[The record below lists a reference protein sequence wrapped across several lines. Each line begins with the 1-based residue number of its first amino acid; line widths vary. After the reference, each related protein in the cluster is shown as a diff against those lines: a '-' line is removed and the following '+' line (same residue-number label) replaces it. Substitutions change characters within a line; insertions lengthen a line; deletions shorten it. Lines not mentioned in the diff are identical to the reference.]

1 MDEVL
6 RKVQKDRATMISKLL
21 GLPEVK
27 QPKTALLKAKALLK
41 NLDEV
46 RSDCLC
52 ENDTAWKKIIQLSLK
67 ESRSTDDA
75 KELAF
80 LMAQKRQSEYLAAH
94 SKNLHLLDV
103 LPYLDNDVVEQIREN
118 FKLRCQEGAAPK
130 RGSLAEA
137 QDPELDQV
145 TKVLVD
151 KLERAWDESRELD
164 TAKKLRDLYTEQKE
178 IQKLMCLFQS
188 QPALLD
194 DDYASTVEE
203 GTARCLAQEFSE
215 THNKPA
221 ALSCLTSNLAT
232 FSLTLGKRCQAMT
245 ELAQACEYYRLAHKF
260 DPDEA
265 VVKPNACLCEVL
277 LELQRTDHFVDKE
290 ELREVLAL
298 ASRWQIMVQLWP
310 LIGGPPHDAL
320 RSWQTQ
326 RISLLAEEAKRSKES
341 SAADIFLY
349 LSQRQDAEGSKQMAF
364 ESAKQAYTLGAS
376 SAQEDLARLA
386 LEVGR
391 VKDATDTILKSKF
404 DEEAQSAIQACMSM
418 MMAYSDQA
426 RGRPGRPEPSPQ
438 PEEPSPASWSDK
450 AHGKRA
456 GQLRE
461 QHPGYLPTICSPAVN
476 PLCEFPMTDFFKKPW
491 KFLQKEEYTVLDLKK
506 KIEKR
511 LSEAGTLPPILGS
524 ASELRPPL
532 ADAERIG
539 RLFERHQRQSCLHLH
554 YTLDKLPHGGTR
566 LELFAV

>member
-1 MDEVL
+1 MGASVPLLLICLLSFAIEV
-6 RKVQKDRATMISKLL
+6 SS
-21 GLPEVK
+21 LPK
-27 QPKTALLKAKALLK
+27 
-41 NLDEV
+41 
-46 RSDCLC
+46 
-52 ENDTAWKKIIQLSLK
+52 
-67 ESRSTDDA
+67 
-75 KELAF
+75 
-80 LMAQKRQSEYLAAH
+80 
-94 SKNLHLLDV
+94 
-103 LPYLDNDVVEQIREN
+103 
-118 FKLRCQEGAAPK
+118 
-130 RGSLAEA
+130 
-137 QDPELDQV
+137 
-145 TKVLVD
+145 
-151 KLERAWDESRELD
+151 DESRELD

-391 VKDATDTILKSKF
+391 VKDATDTILKSKLTK
-404 DEEAQSAIQACMSM
+404 
-418 MMAYSDQA
+418 
-426 RGRPGRPEPSPQ
+426 RPS
-438 PEEPSPASWSDK
+438 
-450 AHGKRA
+450 
-456 GQLRE
+456 
-461 QHPGYLPTICSPAVN
+461 LP
-476 PLCEFPMTDFFKKPW
+476 
-491 KFLQKEEYTVLDLKK
+491 Y
-506 KIEKR
+506 
-511 LSEAGTLPPILGS
+511 
-524 ASELRPPL
+524 
-532 ADAERIG
+532 
-539 RLFERHQRQSCLHLH
+539 RH
-554 YTLDKLPHGGTR
+554 
-566 LELFAV
+566 A

>member
-1 MDEVL
+1 MKRSLACLEWLVHGD
-6 RKVQKDRATMISKLL
+6 
-21 GLPEVK
+21 VK

-46 RSDCLC
+46 RSDCVNSSNPLHW
-52 ENDTAWKKIIQLSLK
+52 E

-118 FKLRCQEGAAPK
+118 FKLRCHFAYLQSGNNW
-130 RGSLAEA
+130 
-137 QDPELDQV
+137 
-145 TKVLVD
+145 TKD

-461 QHPGYLPTICSPAVN
+461 QHPGYVPTICSPAVN

-491 KFLQKEEYTVLDLKK
+491 KKK